1 MPRFGVSTKT
11 RFDVASLL
19 GGHDRADAP
28 TTTTGDDLRSS
39 AIGTKKE
46 DMESLRRLRL
56 SLSFD
61 EGFHHIPSLDVYSSF
76 GRDGE
81 KKMLDNLV
89 VTFVYSAGDGAIHA
103 VHREARYIYLPSSAA
118 ASGRDDRNDIDNSHM
133 PRSFFTI
140 EYQWVEEA
148 DVDFQGG
155 IFTLFLGVLIV
166 TLSGIMAGETSVD
179 ERDGIE
185 SMSSGGV
192 SGRKNRL
199 KNKHSSLEEGRG
211 NTYLREGGTD
221 GRVASIDG
229 VTSASST
236 AAFTDRL

>member
-28 TTTTGDDLRSS
+28 ATATGDDIRSS
-39 AIGTKKE
+39 ASGTKKE

-61 EGFHHIPSLDVYSSF
+61 EGFHHIPSLDVYSSS

-89 VTFVYSAGDGAIHA
+89 VRFVYSAGDGTIHA
-103 VHREARYIYLPSSAA
+103 VHREAKYISLPSSSAA
-118 ASGRDDRNDIDNSHM
+118 AMSGRDDRDGIDNSQM

-166 TLSGIMAGETSVD
+166 TLSGIMAGEASGD
-179 ERDGIE
+179 KRDGNE
-185 SMSSGGV
+185 SV
-192 SGRKNRL
+192 TSGRKNRL
-199 KNKHSSLEEGRG
+199 KNKHSSLEEGGG
-211 NTYLREGGTD
+211 NNYRNEIGSD
-221 GRVASIDG
+221 GRVVSMDD
-229 VTSASST
+229 VTSGSATS
-236 AAFTDRL
+236 AFAKRL